1 MGTYSSSKEQI
12 PLLPLLLVNFIGTL
26 GFSIV
31 LPFLV
36 FLVTRFGGNAI
47 IYGVIGAT
55 YPAFQLIGAPIL
67 GKWSDLYG
75 RRKIL
80 FLSQFGTLISWLLFL
95 VALFL
100 PLISL
105 KDIDSPFFGTFVI
118 TLPLLVLFCARLLD
132 GLTGGNV
139 SVANAY
145 LADITAE
152 EDRSRNFGKMSI
164 SSNLGFIVGP
174 ALAAILGASA
184 LGETL
189 PVAAA
194 LVLSLIATV
203 IIRFRLPESKR
214 CIIGKTPDALAFRK
228 VFGQEHKECYS
239 SEAAAVLKAKEI
251 VKLKNIPFML
261 TLYFLIFLGF
271 NIFYTAFPIHAAT
284 SLQWSITQLGIFLST
299 LSVMMVVVQGPVLG
313 RLTTKYS
320 DAFLAIV
327 GSVIL
332 GTNFILLLSESV
344 AIIYLAAFLF
354 ALGNGLMW
362 PTFLSILSKTANE
375 QYQGAVQGL
384 ASSAGSCASII
395 GLITGGFLYDALGV
409 PTFLVS
415 AFIIYVVFLLAFR
428 LLTFEQK
435 GMKIQRPNGGH

>member
-1 MGTYSSSKEQI
+1 MERYSSSKEQI

-36 FLVTRFGGNAI
+36 FLVTRFGGNAV

-100 PLISL
+100 PLTSL
-105 KDIDSPFFGTFVI
+105 WDIDSPFLGTFVI

-239 SEAAAVLKAKEI
+239 SEAATSLKAKEI

-299 LSVMMVVVQGPVLG
+299 LSLMMVVVQGPVLG
-313 RLTTKYS
+313 RLTTRYS

-332 GTNFILLLSESV
+332 GTNFILLLSDSV

-362 PTFLSILSKTANE
+362 PTFLSLLSKTANE

-384 ASSAGSCASII
+384 ASSAGSFASII
-395 GLITGGFLYDALGV
+395 GLITGGVFYDVLGAR
-409 PTFLVS
+409 TFLVS
-415 AFIIYVVFLLAFR
+415 AFVIYVVFLLAFR
-428 LLTFEQK
+428 LLRFEKK
-435 GMKIQRPNGGH
+435 GMKVQGPAGGH

>member
-1 MGTYSSSKEQI
+1 MERYSSSKEQI

-36 FLVTRFGGNAI
+36 FLVTRFGGNAV
-47 IYGVIGAT
+47 IYGVVGAT

-80 FLSQFGTLISWLLFL
+80 FLSQFGTFISWLLFL

-100 PLISL
+100 PLTSL
-105 KDIDSPFFGTFVI
+105 WDIDSPFLGTFVI

-214 CIIGKTPDALAFRK
+214 CIIEKTPDALAFRK

-239 SEAAAVLKAKEI
+239 SDAATSLKAKEI

-299 LSVMMVVVQGPVLG
+299 LSLMMVVVQGPVLG
-313 RLTTKYS
+313 RLTTRYS

-332 GTNFILLLSESV
+332 GTNFILLLSDSI

-384 ASSAGSCASII
+384 ASSAGSFASII
-395 GLITGGFLYDALGV
+395 GLITGGVFYDVLGAR
-409 PTFLVS
+409 TFLVS
-415 AFIIYVVFLLAFR
+415 AFVIYVVFLLAFR
-428 LLTFEQK
+428 LLTFEKK
-435 GMKIQRPNGGH
+435 GMKVQGPTGGH

>member
-1 MGTYSSSKEQI
+1 MGKYSSSKNPI
-12 PLLPLLLVNFIGTL
+12 TLLPLLLVNFIGTL

-100 PLISL
+100 PLTSL
-105 KDIDSPFFGTFVI
+105 WDIDSPFLGTFVI

-239 SEAAAVLKAKEI
+239 SEAATVLKAKEI

-384 ASSAGSCASII
+384 ASSAGSFASII
-395 GLITGGFLYDALGV
+395 GLVTGGFLYDALGA

-428 LLTFEQK
+428 LLTFE
-435 GMKIQRPNGGH
+435 